1 MVDIESYR
9 GPHNP
14 LNGDMGFK
22 KRNSDKNREVDKILG
37 NEFSEDKKNFSGIVQ
52 ERANKVRELLE

>member
-1 MVDIESYR
+1 
-9 GPHNP
+9 
-14 LNGDMGFK
+14 MGFK

-37 NEFSEDKKNFSGIVQ
+37 NEFSEDKKNFSEIVQ

>member
-1 MVDIESYR
+1 
-9 GPHNP
+9 
-14 LNGDMGFK
+14 MGFK